1 MVQAQHLNRSS
12 RTSIH
17 KLWYV
22 TYARRKSH
30 SKLGKNSGHFLSNYI
45 QNVLI
50 YFLCDF
56 IESLIRLIFVNIL
69 YKNSCITGSPEDE
82 FSLWHCHCILDPVIE
97 NTNFCKYSKAF
108 IVKAT
113 LRSKIPAEYT
123 LQFTI
128 TINRGTLKNFAW
140 MLISKT
146 SHRMCYH
153 IIISITT
160 CFWVDGFWVNV
171 SRDRRN
177 QACWIMIYTVDWETN
192 RLDVVI
198 QCCRLV
204 KSC

>member
-1 MVQAQHLNRSS
+1 MICNISQTKVWAKLKKFWAFFRAINNKFSLS
-12 RTSIH
+12 FYLVKVNFCYYSIFKIVH
-17 KLWYV
+17 KLCNI
-22 TYARRKSH
+22 TDT
-30 SKLGKNSGHFLSNYI
+30 SGG
-45 QNVLI
+45 
-50 YFLCDF
+50 DF
-56 IESLIRLIFVNIL
+56 WSIA
-69 YKNSCITGSPEDE
+69 
-82 FSLWHCHCILDPVIE
+82 CHCIFDPVIE

-171 SRDRRN
+171 SRARRN